1 MNFQMLMNAKASLV
15 LTVVHALMRSTC
27 TLVCAR
33 LATQI
38 RSVLQVR
45 FILLSIGEVAV
56 YIVNDKEGMH
66 IGSMTL

>member
-1 MNFQMLMNAKASLV
+1 
-15 LTVVHALMRSTC
+15 MRSTR
-27 TLVCAR
+27 TLVFAH

-56 YIVNDKEGMH
+56 CIVNDDVGMNVRS
-66 IGSMTL
+66 ITL